1 MNISPSLPLISVEE
15 NSSAGPILLITQLSR
30 LISRRSTPELL
41 GQTLKEVAVL
51 AYLREYQE
59 PTQQQ
64 LTEGLCIDTNYCVML
79 LNDLEASGLVERR
92 RDPSDRRRHI
102 VTMTEQGRKALH
114 QAEAAQQTLEDE
126 ILGALDASERSELSS
141 LMRKAIRGQ
150 STTATHH

>member
-1 MNISPSLPLISVEE
+1 MNISPSLPLTSVEE
-15 NSSAGPILLITQLSR
+15 NSSTGPILLITQLSR

-92 RDPSDRRRHI
+92 RDPADRRRHI

-126 ILGALDASERSELSS
+126 ILGALDSSERSELSH
-141 LMRKAIRGQ
+141 LMRKAIKGQ
-150 STTATHH
+150 GTNS

>member
-15 NSSAGPILLITQLSR
+15 NSSTGPILLITQLSR
-30 LISRRSTPELL
+30 LISRQSTPELL

-92 RDPSDRRRHI
+92 RDPADRRRHI

-126 ILGALDASERSELSS
+126 ILGSLDSSERSELSH
-141 LMRKAIRGQ
+141 LMRKAIKGQ
-150 STTATHH
+150 STNS

>member
-1 MNISPSLPLISVEE
+1 MEE

>member
-1 MNISPSLPLISVEE
+1 MEE
-15 NSSAGPILLITQLSR
+15 NSSTGPILLITQLSR

-92 RDPSDRRRHI
+92 RDPADRRRHI

-126 ILGALDASERSELSS
+126 ILGALDADERSELSH
-141 LMRKAIRGQ
+141 LMRKAIKGQ
-150 STTATHH
+150 STNT

>member
-1 MNISPSLPLISVEE
+1 MEE
-15 NSSAGPILLITQLSR
+15 NSSTGPILLITQLSR

-51 AYLREYQE
+51 AYLREYHE

-92 RDPSDRRRHI
+92 RDPADRRRHI
-102 VTMTEQGRKALH
+102 VTMTEQGGKALH

-126 ILGALDASERSELSS
+126 ILGALDSGERSELSH
-141 LMRKAIRGQ
+141 LMRKAIKGQ
-150 STTATHH
+150 STNS

>member
-1 MNISPSLPLISVEE
+1 M
-15 NSSAGPILLITQLSR
+15 
-30 LISRRSTPELL
+30 
-41 GQTLKEVAVL
+41 L

-92 RDPSDRRRHI
+92 RDPTDRRRHI

-114 QAEAAQQTLEDE
+114 QAESAQQTLEDE
-126 ILGALDASERSELSS
+126 VLGALDSNERAELSQ
-141 LMRKAIRGQ
+141 LMRKAIKGHNTN
-150 STTATHH
+150 S